1 MAPGEFL
8 GAQAGPIPHL
18 NPIPPLLR
26 VRPYPLA
33 QSISIHPTIVT
44 NLRLVG

>member
-8 GAQAGPIPHL
+8 GAQAGPIPPL

-26 VRPYPLA
+26 VGPYPLA
-33 QSISIHPTIVT
+33 QSISIHPKIVT
-44 NLRLVG
+44 DCRLAG